1 MNTPN
6 ILVNQISVDF
16 VNWLNACNT
25 LLTEYM
31 AKLYPNNPKEHLEAV
46 QGSRYIKVCKQR
58 ENETTSRGAAWAFI
72 DRTNGDVLKPASWA
86 APARHARGNIFDEHK
101 GMAHI
106 SAYGPAYLRG

>member
-46 QGSRYIKVCKQR
+46 QGSRYIKVVKC
-58 ENETTSRGAAWAFI
+58 NEAGQKGAAWAFI
-72 DRTNGDVLKPASWA
+72 DRTNGDILKPASWA
-86 APARHARGNIFDEHK
+86 APARHARGNLFDEHK